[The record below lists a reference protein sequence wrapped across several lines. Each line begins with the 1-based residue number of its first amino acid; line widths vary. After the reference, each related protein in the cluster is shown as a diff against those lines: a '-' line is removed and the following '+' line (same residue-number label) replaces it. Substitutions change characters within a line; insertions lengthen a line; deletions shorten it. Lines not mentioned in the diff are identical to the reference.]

1 MFIGVNCMLFVTLLS
16 PKGKG
21 VDAVKYLK
29 NLKEIGNV
37 KIRDIFFTFGRYDGI
52 IIFEAPNEKE
62 AMKFVMETGFSTQY
76 IMETL
81 VAVPGKEM

>member
-1 MFIGVNCMLFVTLLS
+1 MFVIHNFAFS
-16 PKGKG
+16 EGKG
-21 VDAVKYLK
+21 LDAVKYLK
-29 NLKEIGNV
+29 SLKETGNI

-76 IMETL
+76 TMETL
-81 VAVPGKEM
+81 VAVPAKEM

>member
-1 MFIGVNCMLFVTLLS
+1 MLFVTLLS

-29 NLKEIGNV
+29 SLKEIGNV
-37 KIRDIFFTFGRYDGI
+37 KIREIFFTFGRYDGI

-76 IMETL
+76 TVETL
-81 VAVPGKEM
+81 VAVSAKEI

>member
-1 MFIGVNCMLFVTLLS
+1 MLFITLLS

-21 VDAVKYLK
+21 IDAVKYLK
-29 NLKEIGNV
+29 SLKEKESV
-37 KIRDIFFTFGRYDGI
+37 KIRDAFFTFGRYDGV

-76 IMETL
+76 TVETL
-81 VAVPGKEM
+81 IAVPAKEM

>member
-1 MFIGVNCMLFVTLLS
+1 VNCVLFVTLLS
-16 PKGKG
+16 PRGKG

-29 NLKEIGNV
+29 SLKETGNV
-37 KIRDIFFTFGRYDGI
+37 KIRDVFFTFGRYDGI

-76 IMETL
+76 TMETL
-81 VAVPGKEM
+81 VAVPAKEM

>member
-1 MFIGVNCMLFVTLLS
+1 VNCMLFITLLS

-29 NLKEIGNV
+29 SLKETENV
-37 KIRDIFFTFGRYDGI
+37 KIQETFFTFGRYDGI

-76 IMETL
+76 TMETL
-81 VAVPGKEM
+81 VAVSAKEI

>member
-1 MFIGVNCMLFVTLLS
+1 LLS
-16 PKGKG
+16 PRGKG

-29 NLKEIGNV
+29 SLKEIKNV
-37 KIRDIFFTFGRYDGI
+37 KIRDVFFTFGRYDGI

-76 IMETL
+76 TMETL
-81 VAVPGKEM
+81 VAVPAKEM